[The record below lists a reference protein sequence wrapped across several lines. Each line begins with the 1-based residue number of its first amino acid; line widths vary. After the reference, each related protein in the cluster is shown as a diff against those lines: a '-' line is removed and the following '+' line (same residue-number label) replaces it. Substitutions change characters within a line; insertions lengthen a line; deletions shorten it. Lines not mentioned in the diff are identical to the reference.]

1 MPPNCPVCQREMEL
15 RIRGDVQ
22 PTEMFD
28 DATVLLYRCCMLS
41 HSAALVLVQTER
53 RGSMDDETTDTL
65 TIPITEYQLRRLR
78 ELGDVC
84 PDRTKADCSCAWHT
98 ECSAAN
104 IIAHRAA
111 LEKKSDEPYSW
122 EDEQEK
128 NTYHYGRS
136 N

>member
-1 MPPNCPVCQREMEL
+1 M
-15 RIRGDVQ
+15 RGDVR
-22 PTEMFD
+22 PTDMFD

-53 RGSMDDETTDTL
+53 RGSMDDETIDTL
-65 TIPITEYQLRRLR
+65 NIPLAEYQLRRLR
-78 ELGDVC
+78 ELGDTC
-84 PDRTKADCSCAWHT
+84 LDRTKWDCSCAWHT

-104 IIAHRAA
+104 IITNRST
-111 LEKKSDEPYSW
+111 LEKKLDEPYSW